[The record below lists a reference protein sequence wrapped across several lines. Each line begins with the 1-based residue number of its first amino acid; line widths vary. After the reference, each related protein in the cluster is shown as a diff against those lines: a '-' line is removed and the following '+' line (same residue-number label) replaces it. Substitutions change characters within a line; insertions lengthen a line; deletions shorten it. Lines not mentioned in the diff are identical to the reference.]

1 MGLRGQLPV
10 PSELVVDTEREE
22 GGNLLGGGHSEP
34 KYQAGYSSMVWNTC
48 GPGTQE
54 WRQEDQEFKASP
66 GYILCL
72 RLAPHMVE
80 RTDSLNLPFR
90 HNIYNIT

>member
-1 MGLRGQLPV
+1 
-10 PSELVVDTEREE
+10 
-22 GGNLLGGGHSEP
+22 
-34 KYQAGYSSMVWNTC
+34 MVWNTC